1 MFPYP
6 SGKLHMGHVRVYTLS
21 DTIARFQKMRGMQVI
36 NPMGWD
42 AFGLPAENAAIER
55 NLHPESWTQSNIKHM
70 RKQLDRLG
78 LCFSWDRVSQ
88 VLPGA
93 LSREARLGEPL
104 PPVSVGRRKRK
115 WRTSGEKA

>member
-1 MFPYP
+1 
-6 SGKLHMGHVRVYTLS
+6 
-21 DTIARFQKMRGMQVI
+21 
-36 NPMGWD
+36 
-42 AFGLPAENAAIER
+42 
-55 NLHPESWTQSNIKHM
+55 M